1 MYDFS
6 LISAEVVSIM
16 TDYQGL
22 IVATTFVGGAVAAK
36 VGGSLGFKFLR
47 KLIGLA
53 H

>member
-6 LISAEVVSIM
+6 AIITEVIAVM
-16 TDYQGL
+16 TSFQGL
-22 IVATTFVGGAVAAK
+22 IVATTLVGGAVAAK
-36 VGGSLGFKFLR
+36 VGGNLGFKFLR

>member
-6 LISAEVVSIM
+6 AISAAVIDFM
-16 TDYQGL
+16 TGFQGL
-22 IVATTFVGGAVAAK
+22 IVATTLVGGAVAMK
-36 VGGSLGFKFLR
+36 VGGNLGFKFLR